1 MRLIDADMI
10 KFREECC
17 ALGNGVYEPVLLAY
31 SSDICCVPPID
42 LEALPIVKELRKSLE
57 KSCETVRRQKEE
69 LDRRDKVIHE
79 LEKQLEQAIQDSDIK
94 WKVALENSKL
104 WKNQSDFLQDR
115 LAKVTAERDAAVY
128 RIRQDHWCEDCENHN
143 IMDLCGNEC
152 DCDFCGEPCYC
163 ENCHDG
169 SLWAWRGLKKER

>member
-10 KFREECC
+10 KFRKECC

-115 LAKVTAERDAAVY
+115 LAKVTVERDAAVEDV
-128 RIRQDHWCEDCENHN
+128 RDLVLGRMKACEYCKHNDPENFDCPKEK
-143 IMDLCGNEC
+143 DFGYCG
-152 DCDFCGEPCYC
+152 
-163 ENCHDG
+163 
-169 SLWAWRGLKKER
+169 SWKWRGLKKER